1 MLASHSANKLGRLLR
16 CHFYMLLV
24 HYFLNP
30 AYAQHLMCHRGV
42 QHPMPILQL
51 DCKDSGRKV
60 KSKTGLQKSGSAPL
74 VPFMFPMEKLMAS
87 LIYVKHHT
95 TEN

>member
-1 MLASHSANKLGRLLR
+1 
-16 CHFYMLLV
+16 MLLV

-30 AYAQHLMCHRGV
+30 AYAQHLMCHCGV

-60 KSKTGLQKSGSAPL
+60 EFKTGLQKSGSALL
-74 VPFMFPMEKLMAS
+74 VPFMLPMENLMAP
-87 LIYVKHHT
+87 LNYVKHCT
-95 TEN
+95 KENQLISGSLHI